1 MATPKKRQSKTRK
14 RSRRTHDVL
23 TAPTLTRCP
32 NCGAWHVYHTV
43 CSECGYYRG
52 QIAIEMDI

>member
-1 MATPKKRQSKTRK
+1 MATPKRRQSKTRTRK
-14 RSRRTHDVL
+14 RRTHDVL
-23 TAPTLTRCP
+23 NAPTLAKCP

-52 QIAIEMDI
+52 QIAVYVED